1 MPVSEGEIYVDGD
14 LMTEPREGVSM
25 VFQHFGLFPWK
36 TVRQN
41 VGYGLKLAGVSKPE
55 IDQKSAP
62 LYQISGPRR
71 V

>member
-41 VGYGLKLAGVSKPE
+41 VGYGLKLAGSPNL
-55 IDQKSAP
+55 KSIKKCP
-62 LYQISGPRR
+62 TLPN
-71 V
+71 